1 MSHYP
6 RYKKYRPK
14 LYRARVPIF
23 WWVHRW
29 VHVRFILRE
38 LTSVFVAFY
47 AVVLLLL
54 ARAVTQGPEA
64 YAAFLA
70 WLATPVALVL
80 HAVALAMVLFHS
92 VTWFNLAPK
101 ALVVHV
107 GKKRL
112 PGAFIAGANY
122 AAWAAVSALL
132 AWIILGT

>member
-14 LYRARVPIF
+14 IYRERMPIF
-23 WWVHRW
+23 WWVHKW

-47 AVVLLLL
+47 ALVLLFEV
-54 ARAVTQGPEA
+54 RAVTQGPEA
-64 YAAFLA
+64 YASFLA
-70 WLATPVALVL
+70 WLQTPTAIVL
-80 HAVALAMVLFHS
+80 HAVAFVMVLFHS

-107 GKKRL
+107 GKKRV
-112 PGAFIAGANY
+112 PGAVIAGMNY
-122 AAWAAVSALL
+122 AAWVVVSVVL
-132 AWIILGT
+132 AWIVLT